1 MEQQDSLC
9 PFSAL
14 SLVSPSPFEALETL
28 PTDLDLLHLTWS
40 LPPNYEFMNAVHTV
54 RKELSEL
61 KGKVSVLEGESR
73 TNSEQI
79 STLEGKVSEL
89 EAEVTQ
95 THLDVVPLADTIH
108 LRCMMDVWVH
118 ENGLGPSSGSR
129 TSRIFKNKTRLSRL
143 MQMPEGELEGFF
155 EYDYF
160 CLFVPILTSD
170 FRRYRRLGNSKAHI
184 IVSNGVAHAV
194 TRVAQSLND
203 NAHFH
208 HLFKSLFKHTVDNEL
223 DQAQLFVTHLDSGR
237 DVPPSDRKKK
247 LRKAL
252 V

>member
-155 EYDYF
+155 E
-160 CLFVPILTSD
+160 
-170 FRRYRRLGNSKAHI
+170 RYRRLGNSKAHI